1 MWDFEHEPAS
11 TELAR
16 RYSIHRTSPANCAR
30 ELAENGA
37 DIGLVPVAAY
47 ATIPSLA
54 IVPGCTIA
62 SLDRVRSILLVV
74 RKQMGVERVRTV
86 AADTSSKTSL
96 TYAQILF
103 QRYWNATAKFLP
115 HVPDLEAMLELADA
129 ALLIGDPALLALED
143 AAGRLE
149 RTGEELEYLDL
160 AHEWNVRT
168 GLPWVSAFWAV
179 RPESLERTGVRASDL
194 VRDFER
200 SRDSG
205 MGHIEDLVAEW
216 SSRIAVPP
224 ATIRTYLTQNIHYV
238 LDPACIEGLNA
249 FYRYAEECLILPKVS
264 RLKFL

>member
-11 TELAR
+11 ADLAR

-30 ELAENGA
+30 ELAADGA

-74 RKQMGVERVRTV
+74 KKQVGVEGVRTI

-103 QRYWNATAKFLP
+103 RKYWTATAEFFP
-115 HVPDLEAMLELADA
+115 HVPDLEAMLQRADA

-143 AAGRLE
+143 AAARLE
-149 RTGEELEYLDL
+149 RSGEKLEYLDL
-160 AHEWNVRT
+160 AHEWKIRS
-168 GLPWVSAFWAV
+168 GLPWVSAFWAL
-179 RPESLERTGVRASDL
+179 RPESLERTGVSASDL

-200 SRDSG
+200 SRDHG
-205 MGHIEDLVAEW
+205 MQHVDDLVAEW

-238 LDPACIEGLNA
+238 LDEACIEGLNA
-249 FYRYAEECLILPKVS
+249 FYRYAHECSILPKVNGIN
-264 RLKFL
+264 FL